1 MRWKTPWNAWQFPK
15 KYEINDQPSMTIPDQ
30 TMSMQ
35 EILRR
40 FASGLPIQGAKVPEY
55 TGEDDDMPDMEHMD
69 LAERQEVLEAAR
81 DELNAIKAQ
90 ANAKAAAKR
99 EAAQKSSQT
108 PNPEFRDSDKDGGDP
123 APPKNPKKTRGAGA
137 EPRDEEQG
145 SE

>member
-1 MRWKTPWNAWQFPK
+1 MRWKTPWNAKLFPK
-15 KYEINDQPSMTIPDQ
+15 QYEINDQPSKTIPDQ

-35 EILRR
+35 EIMRR
-40 FASGLPIQGAKVPEY
+40 FASGLPVQGAKVPVY
-55 TGEDDDMPDMEHMD
+55 MGEDDDMPDLEHMD
-69 LAERQEVLEAAR
+69 LAERQEALEAAK
-81 DELNAIKAQ
+81 DELETIKAQ

-108 PNPEFRDSDKDGGDP
+108 SNTEFRNSDKDKGDP
-123 APPKNPKKTRGAGA
+123 APSQNPKKTRGAGA